1 MHPFCRSFLFFI
13 VLLGLYSQ
21 LNAFN
26 TRLTK
31 TNQQISKT
39 RHNMNM
45 LSDSFTSLYVSTSSQ
60 LDAIN
65 TVKYDAQL
73 PSLDILYG
81 FGGVTAVLAITTVY
95 WWTVVIP
102 QQRTNLAISKS
113 RGQVNQLLTSLEESK
128 DTEDD
133 NNNKAFQR
141 WLFSDWLTQRIKRTP
156 KPAAIPFLKKA
167 KWNSGDNPV
176 LVTFAGMMAVLI
188 ASSLSERVF
197 AH

>member
-1 MHPFCRSFLFFI
+1 
-13 VLLGLYSQ
+13 
-21 LNAFN
+21 
-26 TRLTK
+26 
-31 TNQQISKT
+31 
-39 RHNMNM
+39 MNM

-133 NNNKAFQR
+133 NNNQAFQR
-141 WLFSDWLTQRIKRTP
+141 WLFSTY
-156 KPAAIPFLKKA
+156 
-167 KWNSGDNPV
+167 
-176 LVTFAGMMAVLI
+176 
-188 ASSLSERVF
+188 
-197 AH
+197 